1 MFLISIIKLFKH
13 DYTNTKY
20 KQMGFPVLSVP
31 DDCYWA
37 YLMTVIER
45 HLMTV
50 IPETCRAH

>member
-45 HLMTV
+45 TW
-50 IPETCRAH
+50 